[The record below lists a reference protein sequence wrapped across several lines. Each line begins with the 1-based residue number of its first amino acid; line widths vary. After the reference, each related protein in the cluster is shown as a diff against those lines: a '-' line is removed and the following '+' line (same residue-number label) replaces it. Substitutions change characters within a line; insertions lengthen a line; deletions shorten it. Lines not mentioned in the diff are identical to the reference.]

1 MNLFAITAATVAAVN
16 PLQSVTVRVSTGAS
30 INADGSRTPT
40 YVSYTLQA
48 QIQAL
53 ASGELA
59 QISSLNIQGTHRAIY
74 LYGDIEG
81 LLRSDRKGGDLVIF
95 PDGSTWLVTTVL
107 ETWGSVGS
115 GDMWCKVA
123 ATLQVDAPYQI
134 AAP

>member
-1 MNLFAITAATVAAVN
+1 MNLFAITANTVAVVN
-16 PLQSVTVRVSTGAS
+16 PLQPVTVRVSNGAS
-30 INADGSRTPT
+30 TNADGSRTPA
-40 YVSYTLQA
+40 YVNYALQA

-59 QISSLNIQGTHRAIY
+59 QVSSLSIQGIHRAIY
-74 LYGDIEG
+74 LYGDVEG
-81 LLRSDRKGGDLVIF
+81 LLRSDQKGGDLVIF

-123 ATLQVDAPYQI
+123 ATLQVTTPYQI